1 MYQISTGAHT
11 FDVELDST
19 GTTGTVNNQDVSVDI
34 ANLTGNSWHLIKDD
48 KSYNVQVV
56 KAEMETKT
64 FTIWV
69 NGKEYEV
76 KAKDDFDLLLD
87 KMGLAD
93 LATSK
98 VNDVKAPMPGL
109 VLKIMVKAGQE
120 IKKDEPIIILEAMKM
135 ENVLKSP
142 TDGVVKDVCVEQGDA
157 VEKNTVLIAFELYCN
172 NKQNL

>member
-1 MYQISTGAHT
+1 MYKISTGAHT

-19 GTTGTVNNQDVSVDI
+19 GSTGKVNGEEVALDI
-34 ANLTGNSWHLIKDD
+34 ANLSGNSWHLIKDD
-48 KSYNVQVV
+48 QSYNVQVV
-56 KAEMETKT
+56 KAEMESKT

-93 LATSK
+93 LATTK

-109 VLKIMVKAGQE
+109 VLKIMVKPGQE
-120 IKKDEPIIILEAMKM
+120 VAKDDPILILEAMKM

-142 TDGVVKDVCVEQGDA
+142 TDGVVKEIGVEKGDA
-157 VEKNTVLIAFELYCN
+157 VEKNTVLITFEE
-172 NKQNL
+172 

>member
-1 MYQISTGAHT
+1 MYKISTGAHT

-19 GTTGTVNNQDVSVDI
+19 GSTGKVNGEEVALDI
-34 ANLTGNSWHLIKDD
+34 ANLSGNSWHLIKDD
-48 KSYNVQVV
+48 QSYNVQVV
-56 KAEMETKT
+56 KAEMESKT

-93 LATSK
+93 LATTK

-109 VLKIMVKAGQE
+109 VLKIMVKPGQE
-120 IKKDEPIIILEAMKM
+120 VAKDDPILILEAMKM

-142 TDGVVKDVCVEQGDA
+142 TDGVVKEIGVEKGDA
-157 VEKNTVLIAFELYCN
+157 VEKNTVLIAFE
-172 NKQNL
+172 

>member
-11 FDVELDST
+11 FDVELNST
-19 GTTGTVNNQDVSVDI
+19 ASAGQVNGEDVALDI
-34 ANLTGNSWHLIKDD
+34 ANLSGNSWHLIKDD

-56 KAEMETKT
+56 KAEMESKT

-93 LATSK
+93 LATTK

-109 VLKIMVKAGQE
+109 VLKIMVKPGQE
-120 IKKDEPIIILEAMKM
+120 VAKDNPILILEAMKM

-142 TDGVVKDVCVEQGDA
+142 TDGVVKEIAVEKGDA
-157 VEKNTVLIAFELYCN
+157 VEKNTVLITFEE
-172 NKQNL
+172 